1 MSRLNKLIIVFTKLA
16 RANCGSN
23 KAGLGNILD
32 MGIIC
37 SETPLEVFL
46 LHICFEIEAAELM

>member
-16 RANCGSN
+16 QANLWEH
-23 KAGLGNILD
+23 KAGLGKILD

-37 SETPLEVFL
+37 SETPLESFL
-46 LHICFEIEAAELM
+46 LHICFEMEAAELM